1 MTNRKKSTQQPKV
14 ALGAFKCNTNVKV
27 MLSGKKFTLM
37 SAAFSKTL
45 LELVKITAGTF
56 K

>member
-1 MTNRKKSTQQPKV
+1 
-14 ALGAFKCNTNVKV
+14 

-45 LELVKITAGTF
+45 LELVKRTAGTF
-56 K
+56 KWPEDNDLIIKLWIKCSVW